1 MHTVE
6 LLDKAL
12 GVAKQAGYKIR
23 QEWLGE
29 SRGGACTIKG
39 QKWLFLDPTRS
50 PRDQLEEVLDAL
62 REDEAARQVANGGEM
77 ASLLEKR
84 NAA

>member
-6 LLDKAL
+6 LLDQAL

-29 SRGGACTIKG
+29 SRGGACVVKG
-39 QKWLFLDPTRS
+39 QKWLFLDPTQS
-50 PRDQLEEVLDAL
+50 PRDQLEEVLEAL
-62 REDEAARQVANGGEM
+62 RDDEAARQIASSGEM
-77 ASLLEKR
+77 QRLLEPR
-84 NAA
+84 QAA